1 MSVLTAVAAYAVP
14 AASIWGFYSVG
25 RARSLSK
32 AREILQNATEAG
44 LTEPP
49 SLHPVI
55 DTDRC
60 IGCNSCALACP
71 EGNVLGIVDEKAN
84 LIDPTR
90 CIGHGACAA
99 ACPVDAIQLVFGTE
113 TRGMDIPWVDPQFQT
128 NVPGV
133 YIAGELGGMGLIRN
147 AVTQGREAIE
157 NIAST
162 LAEDPAAPGDLD
174 VFIVGAG
181 PAGIA
186 ASLGATKAGLRFKT
200 AEQDSLGGTVAH
212 YPRGKVVMTA
222 PVDLPLYGTMD
233 FRSVTKEELIGL
245 WTQVIDETGVEI
257 GYNERVVLVEA
268 TATGFAIETSGGAY
282 RAKNVL
288 LAIGRRGSPRT
299 LGVPGEDGTNVLYRL
314 RDPEDHFGKK
324 VLVVGGGDSAL
335 EAAMSMAETGQIEVT
350 LSYRGEAFSRAR
362 KQNRDR
368 VLEMAA
374 NGQIDLMLGSEVK
387 EIAENVSILKCNGA
401 QEEIPTDVVIVCAGG
416 VLPIPLLEKMGVEIE
431 RKFGTA

>member
-14 AASIWGFYSVG
+14 AASIWGLYSVG

-32 AREILQNATEAG
+32 AREILQDATEAG

-71 EGNVLGIVDEKAN
+71 EGDVLGIVDEKAN

-162 LAEDPAAPGDLD
+162 LADDPAAPGELD

-222 PVDLPLYGTMD
+222 PVELPLYGTMD

-245 WTQVIDETGVEI
+245 WTQVIMETGVEI
-257 GYNERVVLVEA
+257 GYNERVVSVEA
-268 TATGFAIETSGGAY
+268 TETGFAIETSGGTY

-288 LAIGRRGSPRT
+288 LAIGRRGSPRK

-314 RDPEDHFGKK
+314 KDPEDHLGKK

-335 EAAMSMAETGQIEVT
+335 EAAISMAETGQIEVT

-368 VLEMAA
+368 VLAMAA
-374 NGQIDLMLGSEVK
+374 EGQIDLMLGSQVK
-387 EIAENVSILKCNGA
+387 EIAEKVSILRCDGG
-401 QEEIPTDVVIVCAGG
+401 EEALPIDIVIICAGG

>member
-1 MSVLTAVAAYAVP
+1 MSVLTSVAAYAVP
-14 AASIWGFYSVG
+14 AASIWGLYSFG
-25 RARSLSK
+25 RFRSFAK
-32 AREILQNATEAG
+32 AREILDEATDAG
-44 LTEPP
+44 LVEPP
-49 SLHPVI
+49 SLHPVV
-55 DTDRC
+55 DPDRC

-71 EGNVLGIVDEKAN
+71 EGDVLGIVEDKAT

-113 TRGMDIPWVDPQFQT
+113 KRGMDIPWVSPEFQT
-128 NVPGV
+128 NVPGI

-147 AVTQGREAIE
+147 AVTQGREAAE
-157 NIAST
+157 NIAQT
-162 LAEDPAAPGDLD
+162 LADDRSAQDELDL
-174 VFIVGAG
+174 FIVGAG

-222 PVDLPLYGTMD
+222 PVELPLYGTMD
-233 FRSVTKEELIGL
+233 FRSVTKEELIAL
-245 WTQVIDETGVEI
+245 WTQVIDQTGVEI
-257 GYNERVVLVEA
+257 GYNERVVAIEA
-268 TATGFAIETSGGAY
+268 TETGFAIETSEGSY

-288 LAIGRRGSPRT
+288 LAIGRRGSPRK

-314 RDPEDHFGKK
+314 KDAEDHIGKR

-335 EAAMSMAETGQIEVT
+335 EAAIAMAETHRIEVT
-350 LSYRGEAFSRAR
+350 LSYRSEAFTRAR

-368 VLEMAA
+368 IDELAA
-374 NGQIDLMLGSEVK
+374 SGHIDLMLGSEVK
-387 EIAENVSILKCNGA
+387 EIAEKVSIVGSDGI
-401 QEEIPTDVVIVCAGG
+401 EEALPNDVVIICAGG
-416 VLPIPLLEKMGVEIE
+416 VLPIPLLEGLGVEIE

>member
-14 AASIWGFYSVG
+14 AASIWGVYSIG

-32 AREILQNATEAG
+32 AREILSDATESG

-71 EGNVLGIVDEKAN
+71 EGNVLGVVDEKAT

-113 TRGMDIPWVDPQFQT
+113 KRGMDIPWVSPEFQT
-128 NVPGV
+128 NVPGI

-147 AVTQGREAIE
+147 AVTQGREAVE
-157 NIAST
+157 NIAAS
-162 LAEDPAAPGDLD
+162 LPADPAAPDELDL
-174 VFIVGAG
+174 FIVGAG

-222 PVDLPLYGTMD
+222 PVELPLYGTMD

-257 GYNERVVLVEA
+257 GYDERVLSIDA
-268 TATGFAIETSGGAY
+268 TETGFAIETSAGSY

-288 LAIGRRGSPRT
+288 LAIGRRGSPRK

-314 RDPEDHFGKK
+314 KDAEDHIGKR

-335 EAAMSMAETGQIEVT
+335 EAAIAMAETQRIEVT
-350 LSYRGEAFSRAR
+350 LSYRGEAFTRAR

-368 VLEMAA
+368 ISELAA
-374 NGQIDLMLGSEVK
+374 GGQIDLMLGSEVK
-387 EIAENVSILKCNGA
+387 EIAEKVSIMRFDGV
-401 QEEIPTDVVIVCAGG
+401 EEALPNDVVIICAGG
-416 VLPIPLLEKMGVEIE
+416 VLPIPLLEKLGVEIE
-431 RKFGTA
+431 RKHGTA